1 MFRSL
6 VHSLALLGNKTGAQ
20 PPEQLITYNFRLFIQ
35 IQSQNIETALG
46 ILLTSPQ

>member
-1 MFRSL
+1 MFRFL

-20 PPEQLITYNFRLFIQ
+20 PLVQLIANNFCLFIQ

>member
-1 MFRSL
+1 MFRFL

-20 PPEQLITYNFRLFIQ
+20 PPVQLIANNFRLFIQ

-46 ILLTSPQ
+46 ILVTLPQ